1 MSQTLG
7 QIKTYDTVN
16 GMEEALCFVHE
27 GKEHWIKRYLN
38 NDRYQVCGF
47 LGTGGLG
54 CVYTAYDRW
63 NCDNMVVI
71 KTPYY
76 MGDYCFPYIS
86 RGKAVFER
94 QINSLNKIYLREK
107 KHLVELSNAGFDSVV
122 NLNDFFYD
130 RSVDLCKSFHNAARV
145 KYQVTENYR
154 ENTPFLVM
162 KYIRGKT
169 LGKIIEEKPL
179 GNYKTL
185 VIAKQILALMKYMH
199 KRRVSNKGKE
209 YYYLLCDL
217 KADNIIVTDDMHI
230 SLIDFGAVK
239 IYWTGHGEV
248 DIPIFVTAG
257 YAAPEVYSGSLEFID
272 NPRIDERF
280 DLFTLGALMS
290 YCLTG
295 IQPKD
300 FLINTTP
307 PQHNFDLD
315 HYDNITKNVK
325 SIVKKSTMH
334 QRQERYQNSSTM
346 LYEVLNELSR
356 FQG

>member
-1 MSQTLG
+1 MPQTLG
-7 QIKTYDTVN
+7 QIKTYDTAH
-16 GMEEALCFVHE
+16 GTEEALCFAFE

-38 NDRYQVCGF
+38 NDRYQICGF

-54 CVYTAYDRW
+54 CVFTAYDRW

-86 RGKAVFER
+86 RGKGVFER
-94 QINSLNKIYLREK
+94 QIDCLNKIYRDEK
-107 KHLVELSNAGFDSVV
+107 KYLAELSNAGFDSVV
-122 NLNDFFYD
+122 NLNGFFFD
-130 RSVDLCKSFHNAARV
+130 RSVDLCRSFHNAARV
-145 KYQVTENYR
+145 KYQVSEEYR
-154 ENTPFLVM
+154 ENAPFIVM
-162 KYIRGKT
+162 KYIRGNT
-169 LGKIIEEKPL
+169 LGKIIQEKPL

-185 VIAKQILALMKYMH
+185 TIAKQILSLMKYMH
-199 KRRVSNKGKE
+199 KRRVSSKGKE
-209 YYYLLCDL
+209 HYYLLCDL
-217 KADNIIVTDDMHI
+217 KAENIIVTDDMHI

-239 IYWTGHGEV
+239 VYSSSRGEV
-248 DIPIFVTAG
+248 NIPIFVTDG

-280 DLFTLGALMS
+280 DLFTLGALMA

-295 IQPKD
+295 KKPRD

-307 PQHNFDLD
+307 PQHNFDLAS
-315 HYDNITKNVK
+315 YDNITKNVK
-325 SIVKKSTMH
+325 NIIKKSTMH
-334 QRQERYQNSSTM
+334 QRQERYQDSSTM
-346 LYEVLNELSR
+346 LYEALNELSR